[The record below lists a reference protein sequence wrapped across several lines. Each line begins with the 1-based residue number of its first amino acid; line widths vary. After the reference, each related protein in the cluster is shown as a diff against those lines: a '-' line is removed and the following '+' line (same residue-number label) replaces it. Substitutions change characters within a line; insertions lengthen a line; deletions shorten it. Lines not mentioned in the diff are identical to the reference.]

1 MSGEKLAEGSR
12 FFDYLLGVNTL
23 RDLNLEGTFAN
34 AKIINLVEP
43 KRGGETVHIEGYDI
57 FRADRW
63 DYEQGIDGRNVKLKH
78 GGAMLL
84 VAERLQKYVVREIS
98 GSPSESVAVLFRG
111 EPFGVDGLVA
121 VLVIYGLCETTA
133 AHQALVEIFGSTQL
147 SLLADIARELRMA
160 GYKLVIIGDLNA

>member
-34 AKIINLVEP
+34 AKIIDLVEP

-84 VAERLQKYVVREIS
+84 VAERLQ
-98 GSPSESVAVLFRG
+98 
-111 EPFGVDGLVA
+111 
-121 VLVIYGLCETTA
+121 
-133 AHQALVEIFGSTQL
+133 
-147 SLLADIARELRMA
+147 
-160 GYKLVIIGDLNA
+160 